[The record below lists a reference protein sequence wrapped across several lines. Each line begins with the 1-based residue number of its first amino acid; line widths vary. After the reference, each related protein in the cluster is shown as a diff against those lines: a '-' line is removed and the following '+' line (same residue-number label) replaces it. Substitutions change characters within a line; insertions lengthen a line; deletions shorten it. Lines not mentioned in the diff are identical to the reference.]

1 MSPLDESVLDELLT
15 MMVFAPIVDGQAVQK
30 PTEKHSS
37 KSQVATTIATA
48 TAVSDSAKV
57 CSCGAQMRANSIT
70 P

>member
-1 MSPLDESVLDELLT
+1 
-15 MMVFAPIVDGQAVQK
+15 MMVFAPIVYGQAVQK

-48 TAVSDSAKV
+48 TAVSDNAKV